1 MPRRLLIALI
11 FNLCAIWLAFQA
23 CSRDVYPGRYQIP
36 MTESI
41 RSTTVNRGQVYW
53 EVGDTAAWVE
63 TLRNAD
69 TIMMAHDRMN
79 LRIGREEYVLRLT
92 KSGWR
97 SSFPH
102 KGWVRRFDTLGPEA
116 NVVRLLNNNR
126 VTAEINAAD
135 VVLDGDSLRIGLIHI
150 TGRAFTWQTFDL
162 NEPDYLMLTTYGNE
176 IVPIAM
182 DQDNIGP
189 ISRQT
194 VFRVG
199 RRTYVLRSVSEDYQ
213 EIEIEQLEDAR
224 AIRYAA
230 ELDIY
235 YKQVA
240 VEDMEGNPTTIKRTP
255 GRDLA
260 LYFWGLGPT
269 GGEDLIKLDS
279 LYGAL
284 SPEVQAGIEIVLI
297 NHLNSPESIR
307 EFMAKHNIR
316 FPAYKTTP
324 KTCLRLNCHPYV
336 PYFVGVN
343 EKGRITTY
351 YGWREWLEERLGA
364 GPQVQ
369 GK

>member
-1 MPRRLLIALI
+1 MSRFLIFALIAGILSLFLI
-11 FNLCAIWLAFQA
+11 VPS
-23 CSRDVYPGRYQIP
+23 CSRDVYPGRFQVALID
-36 MTESI
+36 SI

-53 EVGDTAAWVE
+53 EISDTAVWE
-63 TLRNAD
+63 ESLRNAD

-79 LRIGREEYVLRLT
+79 LRIGSEEYVLRLMEG
-92 KSGWR
+92 GWR
-97 SSFPH
+97 SSNPH
-102 KGWVRRFDTLGPEA
+102 SGWERRFDTLGTEA
-116 NVVRLLNNNR
+116 NVIRLLNNNR
-126 VTAEINAAD
+126 VTADINAAD
-135 VVLDGDSLRIGLIHI
+135 IILDGDSLRIGLIHV

-162 NEPDYLMLTTYGNE
+162 NEPDYLMLTTYGNQV
-176 IVPIAM
+176 VPIAM

-194 VFRVG
+194 IFRVG
-199 RRTYVLRSVSEDYQ
+199 RRAYVLRSVSDDYRQ
-213 EIEIEQLEDAR
+213 IEIEALEDAR
-224 AIRYAA
+224 GRRFSA

-240 VEDMEGNPTTIKRTP
+240 VEDLEGQPTTIKRTP

-269 GGEDLIKLDS
+269 GGDDLIQLDS

-284 SPEVQAGIEIVLI
+284 SSEAQAGIEIVLV
-297 NHLNSPESIR
+297 NHLNSAESIK
-307 EFMAKHNIR
+307 EFLAEHNIR

-351 YGWREWLEERLGA
+351 YGWPQWLEERLGSKTY
-364 GPQVQ
+364 VQ
-369 GK
+369 D